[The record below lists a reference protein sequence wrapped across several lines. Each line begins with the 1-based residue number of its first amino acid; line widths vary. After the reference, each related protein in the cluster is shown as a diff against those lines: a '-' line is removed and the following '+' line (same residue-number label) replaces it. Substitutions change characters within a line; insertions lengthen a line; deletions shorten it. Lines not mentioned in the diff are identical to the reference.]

1 MTPQVKSIIAHITL
15 IGWII
20 ALIVNGNEKD
30 ELTSFYLR
38 QVLGLFLLGIAGSL
52 FPVVNVIIGIAV
64 FIFWLLSIIGAIQK
78 EKKETPFI
86 GTYFQEWFKNLS

>member
-20 ALIVNGNEKD
+20 ALIVNNNEKD

-38 QVLGLFLLGIAGSL
+38 QVLGLFLLGIAGSF
-52 FPVVNVIIGIAV
+52 FPVANLIIGLAV
-64 FIFWLLSIIGAIQK
+64 FVFWLMSIIGAIQK
-78 EKKETPFI
+78 ERKETPFI
-86 GTYFQEWFKNLS
+86 GSFFQEWFRNLT

>member
-20 ALIVNGNEKD
+20 ALIVNSNNKD

-38 QVLGLFLLGIAGSL
+38 QVLGLFLFGIVGS
-52 FPVVNVIIGIAV
+52 FIPVVNIIIGLAV
-64 FIFWLLSIIGAIQK
+64 FIFLLMSIIGAIRK
-78 EKKETPFI
+78 EKK
-86 GTYFQEWFKNLS
+86 